1 MGQEGTIMEMPKGM
15 TLLELA
21 RKVQPQYSSEIVAAV
36 LDHEIHDLQNDARSV
51 ANVEFITLDSYDGW
65 KIYERSVL
73 FLLITAVHELYPDA
87 ELIVKFSANK
97 GLFCEIRH
105 NSMTFEEPAVRQIE
119 KRMRHIV
126 AENRPIR
133 KEFLSREDAVKMF
146 KKSRDIEKANLIAGL
161 QRDTVSIYHCGE
173 YYDYLFG
180 ALLPETKNLGRFELD
195 YEPPGVLLRTPKI
208 MTDGKVC
215 RRVPQPK
222 LKHIMEE
229 TKQWVKSLSC
239 SYVTDLNRIIRCGFS
254 GDAIRVS
261 EALQEKRIAR
271 IADQIVQQPENARLV
286 MIAGPSSSGK
296 TSFAQRL
303 RVQMLVN
310 GLKPVS
316 ISLDDY
322 FRPRLE
328 TPRNEKGEYDYE
340 CLGALDTEL
349 FNKHMVELL
358 EGKEIILPRYN
369 FVTGLREW
377 QTDTPLSVTSRQP
390 IIIEGLHGLNEKL
403 SAAVPRDKKFKIF
416 ISALTPLNID
426 AHNSVS
432 TTDARLLRRLVRD
445 YQFRG
450 AHALHTLKIWHDVRA
465 GEEKN
470 IVPFQEEA
478 DVMFN
483 SALVYEL
490 AILKKYAVPL
500 LERIS
505 PDVPEHIEARRLL
518 DLCSYFDE
526 IDDENLVPNN
536 SLLREFIGKSVF
548 FQ

>member
-1 MGQEGTIMEMPKGM
+1 MEVPEGM
-15 TLLELA
+15 TLRELA
-21 RKVQPQYSSEIVAAV
+21 KKVQPQYSSEIVAAI
-36 LDHEIHDLQNDARSV
+36 LDHEIHDLQNDMRGA
-51 ANVEFITLDSYDGW
+51 AQVEFIPLDSYAGW
-65 KIYERSVL
+65 RVYERSVL
-73 FLLITAVHELYPDA
+73 FLLITAVHELYPEA
-87 ELIVKFSANK
+87 ELVVKFSANK
-97 GLFCEIRH
+97 GLFCEILH
-105 NSMTFEEPAVRQIE
+105 HDVALDEADVKQIE
-119 KRMRHIV
+119 KRMRYIV

-146 KKSRDIEKANLIAGL
+146 KKSKDIEKANLIARL
-161 QRDTVSIYHCGE
+161 HRETVSIYHCGE
-173 YYDYLFG
+173 YYDYLYG
-180 ALLPETKNLGRFELD
+180 ALLPETGHLGRFALD

-208 MTDGKVC
+208 TTEGKVC
-215 RRVPQPK
+215 ERVPQPK
-222 LKHIMEE
+222 LKHIMAE
-229 TKQWVKSLSC
+229 TKQWVKSLDC
-239 SYVTDLNRIIRCGFS
+239 SYVTDLNRIIRCGYS
-254 GDAIRVS
+254 GDAIRVA
-261 EALQEKRIAR
+261 EALQEKRIAQ
-271 IADQIVQQPENARLV
+271 IADQIAQQPENARLV

-303 RVQMLVN
+303 RIQMLVN

-340 CLGALDTEL
+340 CLGALDIEL
-349 FNKHMVELL
+349 FNKHMLELL

-369 FVTGLREW
+369 FMTGLREW
-377 QTDTPLSVTSRQP
+377 QTERPLSVTPQQP
-390 IIIEGLHGLNEKL
+390 VIIEGLHGLNEKL

-416 ISALTPLNID
+416 ISALAPLNID

-450 AHALHTLKIWHDVRA
+450 AHALHTLKMWPDVRA

-518 DLCSYFDE
+518 DLCSYFDV
-526 IDDENLVPNN
+526 IDEEHLVPNN

-548 FQ
+548 FS